1 MIKRFI
7 LMFLVVGLVLGGVFG
22 FKFFVAVKTKEF
34 MAKMPE
40 PAQTVSSV
48 KVGMESWQPNI
59 EAVGSLRAVQGAD
72 LSSEVAGIVKAVSF
86 ESGGDVE
93 KGAALIQLRAEEDI
107 ARLEALTAAEKLA
120 VITLQRDQKQLRNQA
135 VSQATIDNDQANLDG
150 SRAAL
155 AAQKAVVEK
164 KTIRAPFSGH
174 LGIRAVDVGQ
184 YVTPGMTLVT
194 LQQLDPIYVDFNLPE
209 RSLTQIAKGQKVAAK
224 VEAYPDVVFEG
235 EISAIN
241 VKVDEATRNIQAR
254 AVFKNAAQLLLP
266 GMFAAVTI
274 ETGTAERRLTLPQTA
289 VTYNPYGNT
298 VYVIERGEGETLTA
312 RQTFV
317 TLGSVRGDQVAI
329 LKGLKE
335 GDEVVTS
342 GQLKLRNGAPVVV
355 NNEIQPSNEAQP
367 KVKDK

>member
-1 MIKRFI
+1 MIKRLF
-7 LMFLVVGLVLGGVFG
+7 LMLLVVGLVLGGVFG
-22 FKFFVAVKTKEF
+22 FKHFVAVKTKGF

-48 KVGMESWQPNI
+48 KVTMDSWQPRI

-72 LSSEVAGIVKAVSF
+72 LSSEVAGIVKSVSF

-93 KGAALIQLRAEEDI
+93 KGSVLVQLRAEEDI

-135 VSQATIDNDQANLDG
+135 VSQATIDNDQAALDG

-155 AAQKAVVEK
+155 AAQRAVVEK

-184 YVTPGMTLVT
+184 YVTPGMVMVT

-209 RSLTQIAKGQKVAAK
+209 KSLTQIAKGQKVVAK
-224 VEAYPDVVFEG
+224 VEAYPDVAFEG
-235 EISAIN
+235 EIFAIN
-241 VKVDEATRNIQAR
+241 AKVDEATRNIQAR
-254 AVFKNAAQLLLP
+254 AAFKNAAKLLLP

-274 ETGTAERRLTLPQTA
+274 ETGTAEKHLTLPQTV

-298 VYVIERGEGETLTA
+298 VFVVDHGEGGKLTA
-312 RQTFV
+312 KQTFV
-317 TLGSVRGDQVAI
+317 TLGPVRGDQVAV
-329 LKGLKE
+329 LTGLKE

-342 GQLKLRNGAPVVV
+342 GQLKLRNGAPVAI
-355 NNEIQPSNEAQP
+355 NNEIQPSNEANPRVTDQ
-367 KVKDK
+367 